1 MLCRRKGLAQ
11 YDDLLGRGERILRL
25 RWFPGSRGLSPDV
38 VQVVFAIC
46 PELWMPELPC
56 LDACMSDSTAA
67 DRGEGWTYVSTIGS
81 VPALLI
87 VSDFV
92 EVVLV
97 ELPHKAGEITVF
109 EMLW

>member
-25 RWFPGSRGLSPDV
+25 RWFPGRRGLSPDV
-38 VQVVFAIC
+38 IQVIFAIC
-46 PELWMPELPC
+46 PELWVSELPC
-56 LDACMSDSTAA
+56 LDACMLDSTAA
-67 DRGEGWTYVSTIGS
+67 DRGKGRTNVSTIRS
-81 VPALLI
+81 LSALLI
-87 VSDFV
+87 MSNFV
-92 EVVLV
+92 KVVFV